1 MKELEF
7 TIVEYIVNNMKELE
21 FTNCKYYE
29 RTGVYYNRIHCK

>member
-7 TIVEYIVNNMKELE
+7 TIIEYIVNNMKELE
-21 FTNCKYYE
+21 FTIIEYI

>member
-7 TIVEYIVNNMKELE
+7 TIIEYIVNNMKALE
-21 FTNCKYYE
+21 FTIIEYI